1 VAHVGVLQ
9 SVSSTVELA
18 RRQWEDGNRRVAG
31 LTRGDAHPEL
41 HAQVEALLAELRR
54 RVGGTFTLEE
64 LADEYRSAE
73 RWLYETLAD
82 DEERPGWSATATTA
96 LDAAFHVYSRSA
108 RDYRP

>member
-1 VAHVGVLQ
+1 VALVRVLH
-9 SVSSTVELA
+9 SVSSSVELA
-18 RRQWEDGNRRVAG
+18 RRQWEDGNRRVAE
-31 LTRGDAHPEL
+31 LTRGGRRPEL

-82 DEERPGWSATATTA
+82 EEQPGWSATATTA
-96 LDAAFHVYSRSA
+96 LDAAFYVYSRAA

>member
-1 VAHVGVLQ
+1 MALLGVLH
-9 SVSSTVELA
+9 SVSSSVELA

-31 LTRGDAHPEL
+31 LTRAGGYPEI
-41 HAQVEALLAELRR
+41 HAQIEVLVAELRR

-82 DEERPGWSATATTA
+82 DEEQPGWSATATAA
-96 LDAAFHVYSRSA
+96 LDAAFHVYSRAA